1 MVDDAAFSLRT
12 VVAPPL
18 NRLIADLPDSLR
30 DAEQAA
36 LHIPDERDDALHLLV
51 TPEPIDPEQPPPG
64 VGEWLDRFIAYHLQW
79 RSKVP
84 ALLRIDAAKWDG
96 EVLDADELDM
106 ANPLAPIEFRLLRLL
121 NADRSS
127 LGAICR
133 ARADTDEAEPVAVG
147 IDPDGFDI
155 RARIGVV
162 RCHAGDLD
170 LSPEHAEASIKR
182 MIEEASA

>member
-12 VVAPPL
+12 VIAPPV

-79 RSKVP
+79 RTRTP
-84 ALLRIDAAKWDG
+84 ALLRIEAAKWDG
-96 EVLDADELDM
+96 EVVDADELDLT
-106 ANPLAPIEFRLLRLL
+106 NPLAGIEFKLLRTL
-121 NADRSS
+121 NADRARLST
-127 LGAICR
+127 ICR
-133 ARADTDEAEPVAVG
+133 ARADTDEHEPVAVG
-147 IDPDGFDI
+147 IDPDGLDI
-155 RARIGVV
+155 RVRIGVV
-162 RCHAGDLD
+162 RCHCGDLD
-170 LSPEHAEASIKR
+170 LSPEHAEASVQR
-182 MIEEASA
+182 LIEETEA